1 MKLKKIKIQR
11 YRSIKDLELIF
22 QDNSPIIICGA
33 NNVGKT
39 NFLRAIGLFF
49 SLDVNNFRKE
59 RDLPEDIIK
68 GSGSNPNV
76 RITGYF
82 EDNKKRKYQ
91 ITTVFKKERIRGNVL
106 VISGKRG
113 QTILTEKEVRKII
126 KKFRFLFIEAGNINI
141 PKVIDEIIDE
151 EVLPFGLQRRAG
163 KEIKALK
170 KFKEFIDT
178 SQATLKKITKDIEKI
193 FNEFIVDVDGI
204 DSKDWKMKIIF
215 SEYERL
221 REALS
226 GIIDFTLYDKNDKEI
241 ESKGSGI
248 QRIVLLS
255 LMKYVSEKTKKKII
269 WGIDEPE
276 VFLQPTLQK
285 RTFQIIREIAKKQ
298 QCFITSH
305 SPNSIDIEN
314 VNNVFLFEA
323 KHELK
328 TYVRTNEAVYQTQT
342 FHDKD
347 LNEYEKIQK
356 IKKHLGIET
365 NDSWNILKYNIL
377 VEGEDDKQYITTLS
391 KKFGLE
397 IPNILVS
404 GGTSK
409 IKGYLQF
416 LKEFCSD
423 LTFKPRIRIIVDHDF
438 DGKAEYA
445 SISSLIK
452 KNKYKDLDLSIEY
465 IPRCDGKSDKDLD
478 YEMEDF
484 IYPELIREAANKFL
498 KKEGYSIVYKNEFKD
513 RFTTAYNKKCIL
525 NFLTEKTKNCNTNK
539 IVKDFENK
547 NGGIKKIICKNV
559 CDCIKNHDIDPMI
572 IEYVKVKEYI
582 KDLCNE

>member
-1 MKLKKIKIQR
+1 MKLTKIKIQR
-11 YRSIKDLELIF
+11 YRSIKKLELSF
-22 QDNSPIIICGA
+22 QDNLPIIICGA

-39 NFLRAIGLFF
+39 NFLRALGLFF
-49 SLDVNNFRKE
+49 SLDINNFKKE

-68 GSGSNPNV
+68 GSGSNPNT

-82 EDNKKRKYQ
+82 EDNKKVKYQ
-91 ITTVFKKERIRGNVL
+91 ITTVFKKERGKGNVL
-106 VISGKRG
+106 VVSGKKG
-113 QTILTEKEVRKII
+113 KNKISESEAKEII

-151 EVLPFGLQRRAG
+151 EVLPFGLQRKVG
-163 KEIKALK
+163 KEVEALK
-170 KFKEFIDT
+170 KFKEFIKT
-178 SQATLKKITKDIEKI
+178 SQRTLEKITKDIEKI
-193 FNEFIVDVDGI
+193 FNEFITDIDGI
-204 DSKDWKMKIIF
+204 DSTDWKMKILF

-276 VFLQPTLQK
+276 AFLQPTLQK
-285 RTFQIIREIAKKQ
+285 RTFKIIREISKKQ

-314 VNNVFLFEA
+314 VNNIFLFEA
-323 KHELK
+323 NHELK
-328 TYVRTNEAVYQTQT
+328 TYARTNEAVYQTQT
-342 FHDKD
+342 FYDKN
-347 LNEYEKIQK
+347 LSEYEKIQK

-377 VEGEDDKQYITTLS
+377 VEGEDDKQYITALS
-391 KKFGLE
+391 KKFGSE
-397 IPNILVS
+397 TPNILVA

-423 LTFKPRIRIIVDHDF
+423 LTFKPKIRIIVDHDY
-438 DGKAEYA
+438 DGKAEYE
-445 SISSLIK
+445 SISTLIK

-465 IPRCDGKSDKDLD
+465 IPRCDGKSDKSLD
-478 YEMEDF
+478 YEIEDF
-484 IYPELIREAANKFL
+484 IYPELIRDATNKFL
-498 KKEGYSIVYKNEFKD
+498 KTKKYKSILKKDFLSRFKEAN
-513 RFTTAYNKKCIL
+513 NKKCIL
-525 NFLTEKTKNCNTNK
+525 NFITTKVK
-539 IVKDFENK
+539 INNEDKEEINFEN
-547 NGGIKKIICKNV
+547 NNGIKLILCKKI
-559 CDCIKNHDIDPMI
+559 CDYIKNHDIESMNN
-572 IEYVKVKEYI
+572 EYPKVKEYI
-582 KDLCNE
+582 EDLCKK